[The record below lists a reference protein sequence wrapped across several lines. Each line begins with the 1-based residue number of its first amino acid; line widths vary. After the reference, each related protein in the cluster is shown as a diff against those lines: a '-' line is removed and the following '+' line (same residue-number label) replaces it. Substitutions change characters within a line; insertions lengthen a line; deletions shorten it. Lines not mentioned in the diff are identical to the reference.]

1 MPADAAAEIPSHGDG
16 VGYLEVLLQSPAAR
30 GLIARGI
37 ARITVG
43 QEQFAEP
50 LFGLVVLPIDVP
62 RRVVGGK
69 FVAVTLLAEGVGGE
83 TLDILA
89 SRAALDARTVRKG
102 ISLSDPWERRNL
114 GRLQRIVAAL
124 ARAEWERIAGEQSG
138 ANLST
143 AMEELHL
150 LHSLADAM
158 ARGASPV
165 DFARRTLAEARQT
178 IGCRW
183 TALRVDDAAAAI
195 LGVEPGEVLIDGVDD
210 AQISAVVLRE
220 TANLTQASLVGNNM
234 VVAPLGRE
242 GEQFGAFAAG
252 DRTSGDRA
260 MSGFERALVGTAA
273 GNLSVFIDNA
283 RLVRDRDQTFVG
295 ALSALVS
302 AIDAKDPYTRG
313 HSQRVA
319 LLAKQIASKAGLPER
334 EVTDIYIA
342 GLVHDVGK
350 IAVPESVLRKQ
361 GRLTDEEFA
370 VVKQHPERGYHILRD
385 IPKSR
390 TILDGV
396 LHHHE
401 RFDGHGYPH
410 RLAGAAIPHVARI
423 IAIADTFDAMS
434 STRTYR
440 SALSRR
446 DILAEMRRLAGRQFD
461 PEYLAH
467 FFTLDLGAYDAL
479 AAHDAAAA
487 SPHGDASNLDVLG
500 REGHEMLERAPEP
513 ISLEGLMRRDA
524 RKAAVSPHGD
534 ASNLDLVG
542 REGHEML
549 ERAPEPISAEGLM
562 RRDARKAA

>member
-1 MPADAAAEIPSHGDG
+1 MSVEPRTTAARNELAGLARSVRDAGAVLLPADPNAPIPSHGDG
-16 VGYLEVLLQSPAAR
+16 LGYLEMLLTTPAAR
-30 GLIARGI
+30 GLIARGV
-37 ARITVG
+37 ARIAVG
-43 QEQFAEP
+43 QERSSEP
-50 LFGLVVLPIDVP
+50 LFGLVVMPVDIP
-62 RRVVGGK
+62 RRVVGGR
-69 FVAVTLLAEGVGGE
+69 FVAVTLLSEGAEGE

-89 SRAALDARTVRKG
+89 GRAGLDARVVRSG
-102 ISLSDPWERRNL
+102 IRASDPWERRSL

-165 DFARRTLAEARQT
+165 EFARRTLAEARQT

-183 TALRVDDAAAAI
+183 TALRVDGAAAAI
-195 LGVEPGEVLIDGVDD
+195 LGLEPGEVLLDGVD
-210 AQISAVVLRE
+210 ASQLSELVLRE
-220 TANLTQASLVGNNM
+220 TSDLVQASIVGENI

-242 GEQFGAFAAG
+242 GERFGAFAAG
-252 DRTSGDRA
+252 DRTSGDGA
-260 MSGFERALVGTAA
+260 MSSFERALVGTAA

-283 RLVRDRDQTFVG
+283 RLTQDRDRTFVV

-319 LLAKQIASKAGLPER
+319 LLAKQIASRAGLPER

-350 IAVPESVLRKQ
+350 IAVPEAVLRKQ

-370 VVKQHPERGYHILRD
+370 IVKQHPERGYQILRD
-385 IPKSR
+385 IPGSR

-410 RLAGAAIPHVARI
+410 GLSGEAIPQVARI

-440 SALSRR
+440 RALTRA
-446 DILAEMRRLAGRQFD
+446 DVLAEMRVLAGRQFD
-461 PEYLAH
+461 PQYLEH
-467 FFTLDLGAYDAL
+467 FLALDLGTYDAL
-479 AAHDAAAA
+479 AEHDAEAAPPA
-487 SPHGDASNLDVLG
+487 GDASSLDALG
-500 REGHEMLERAPEP
+500 REALEMHERVPEV
-513 ISLEGLMRRDA
+513 ISLESLLRRDA
-524 RKAAVSPHGD
+524 RRAA
-534 ASNLDLVG
+534 
-542 REGHEML
+542 
-549 ERAPEPISAEGLM
+549 
-562 RRDARKAA
+562 

>member
-1 MPADAAAEIPSHGDG
+1 MSIDSYTSNCEVGLSGLARSLRDAGLVLMPADPAVNVPAFEEGF
-16 VGYLEVLLQSPAAR
+16 GYLELLLQSPTAR
-30 GLIARGI
+30 GLIARGL
-37 ARITVG
+37 ARLTVG
-43 QEQFAEP
+43 REQFVEP
-50 LFGLVVLPIDVP
+50 LAGLVVFPLEIP
-62 RRVVGGK
+62 RRLAGGK
-69 FVAVTLLAEGVGGE
+69 FVAVTLLAEGVESE

-89 SRAALDARTVRKG
+89 GRAGLDARSVRQVLW
-102 ISLSDPWERRNL
+102 LSDPWERRRL

-158 ARGASPV
+158 AHGDSTIEFV
-165 DFARRTLAEARQT
+165 RRTLAEARQT

-183 TALRVDDAAAAI
+183 TAMSVDDATALM
-195 LGVEPGEVLIDGVDD
+195 LGIEPGTVLMDGSDD
-210 AQISAVVLRE
+210 AEIASAALQS
-220 TANLTQASLVGNNM
+220 ASSLTQASLVGDNI

-242 GEQFGAFAAG
+242 GAQFGAFAAG
-252 DRTSGDRA
+252 ERTSGDQA

-273 GNLSVFIDNA
+273 GNLSVFIEKS
-283 RLVRDRDQTFVG
+283 RLERDRDRIFFG

-319 LLAKQIASKAGLPER
+319 LLAKQIASKAGLPDA
-334 EVTDIYIA
+334 EVTNIFLA

-370 VVKQHPERGYHILRD
+370 VVKQHPERGYNILRD
-385 IPKSR
+385 IPNSQ

-401 RFDGHGYPH
+401 RFDGCGYPH
-410 RLAGAAIPHVARI
+410 RLAGTEIPRVARI

-440 SALSRR
+440 SALSRQE
-446 DILAEMRRLAGRQFD
+446 ILAEMRRLAGRQFD

-467 FFTLDLGAYDAL
+467 FFTIDLKAYDAL
-479 AAHDAAAA
+479 AEHDAVA
-487 SPHGDASNLDVLG
+487 SSPSGDASSLDMLG
-500 REGHEMLERAPEP
+500 QEGQETHEGAPKP
-513 ISLEGLMRRDA
+513 ISFEGLMRRDA
-524 RKAAVSPHGD
+524 RKAA
-534 ASNLDLVG
+534 
-542 REGHEML
+542 
-549 ERAPEPISAEGLM
+549 
-562 RRDARKAA
+562 